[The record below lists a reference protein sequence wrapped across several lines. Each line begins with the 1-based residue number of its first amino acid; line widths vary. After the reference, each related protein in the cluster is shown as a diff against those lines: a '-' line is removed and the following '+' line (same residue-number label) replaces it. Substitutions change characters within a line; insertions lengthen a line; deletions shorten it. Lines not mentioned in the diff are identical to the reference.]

1 MGVLEHSIREELNL
15 TAKRVMGVLDPLKI
29 TITNYPKNENEKIFA
44 PNNPNNKDD
53 GQRTISISKDIFIDR
68 NDFMEK
74 PEKKYFRLPQEKKLD

>member
-44 PNNPNNKDD
+44 PNNPNNN
-53 GQRTISISKDIFIDR
+53 I
-68 NDFMEK
+68 
-74 PEKKYFRLPQEKKLD
+74 KKLYVIILIMFVL